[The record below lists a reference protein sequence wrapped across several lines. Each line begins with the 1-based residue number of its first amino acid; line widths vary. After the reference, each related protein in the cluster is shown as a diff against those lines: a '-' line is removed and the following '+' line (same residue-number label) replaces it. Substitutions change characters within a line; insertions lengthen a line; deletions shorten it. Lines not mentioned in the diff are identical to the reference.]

1 MKPSSY
7 RDLFFENLLGFIEKF
22 LSILRQIPHNFECEG
37 DGQSEGEGEG
47 QSEGE
52 GEGQSEGEGE
62 SESEGDDG
70 EGASEGTL
78 KY

>member
-1 MKPSSY
+1 MKPSNY
-7 RDLFFENLLGFIEKF
+7 RDLVFGNLLGFIEKS

-52 GEGQSEGEGE
+52 GEN
-62 SESEGDDG
+62 ESEGDEG
-70 EGASEGTL
+70 EGASEGAL